1 MPLCFPDGL
10 YYFASQPTDSRNS
23 RYDPKLTIIAAL
35 FVCIDHLAHDPPIH
49 SSPKWCIHNSMR
61 VAGGSVLMLC
71 WSVDCGWACG
81 EKLKRGS
88 TRAAWYYW
96 GLKNIGLICLRFHP
110 HRRRAIA
117 ACIIFRGFF
126 SYSSSA
132 AYRCCSLSSS
142 ATFPAR
148 LSGPLPRGGDRE
160 GVTAGGNRRSSWSG
174 ATTKGS
180 LPCRGLIGCSSY
192 GCWPGG
198 GWFSGW

>member
-1 MPLCFPDGL
+1 MPLCFPDVL

-126 SYSSSA
+126 SYATVHRPRIVA
-132 AYRCCSLSSS
+132 AVFLLPPHSL
-142 ATFPAR
+142 
-148 LSGPLPRGGDRE
+148 LVYLGHYL
-160 GVTAGGNRRSSWSG
+160 GVGIA
-174 ATTKGS
+174 KE
-180 LPCRGLIGCSSY
+180 
-192 GCWPGG
+192 
-198 GWFSGW
+198 